1 MSIPFENNTSAV
13 VKNMAKKNLRSDRKK
28 NIFYIMAISIAV
40 TIVVIVSLTVQN
52 ILQKNSEEIS
62 KLHQGIIYNINSE
75 LKDDIQSQ
83 KGVERVGLCTDVT
96 TLDYMGKELFLFYY
110 DNGMLPSKTSELIG
124 NLPKEQYD
132 IVLSENMLKQQ
143 GVPVKSDKEYL

>member
-52 ILQKNSEEIS
+52 ILRIM
-62 KLHQGIIYNINSE
+62 H
-75 LKDDIQSQ
+75 
-83 KGVERVGLCTDVT
+83 RC
-96 TLDYMGKELFLFYY
+96 
-110 DNGMLPSKTSELIG
+110 
-124 NLPKEQYD
+124 YD
-132 IVLSENMLKQQ
+132 IGLHGKRVIPFLL
-143 GVPVKSDKEYL
+143 